1 MRFDNS
7 KFRSLNETISHMNAP
22 QVPTDEY
29 TELVETSK
37 AKIKGLIA
45 GRKRQADAAADQL
58 ANVNKAYLGVTGK
71 PKLGTTHPKTAGTV
85 GKAAQGDDRLI
96 DAGNVFRK
104 QEMIARR
111 KQQNA
116 EWRLKGNKGK
126 DPRNES
132 VETVDEYTELLESV
146 LLALCE
152 ELELDPN
159 ELLEDFQTPERAATT
174 RRAIEQAKAVQE
186 YERTSPH
193 TYGKGG
199 RRVKKAKTKRA
210 LSAGQKVNGFLKSL
224 YK

>member
-1 MRFDNS
+1 MQNNTPFSSDSNPDLTR
-7 KFRSLNETISHMNAP
+7 TIRDVMM
-22 QVPTDEY
+22 
-29 TELVETSK
+29 ETSK

-45 GRKRQADAAADQL
+45 GRKRQADAASDQL

-71 PKLGTTHPKTAGTV
+71 PKLGTIHPKTVGTV

-132 VETVDEYTELLESV
+132 VEAVDEYTELLESV
-146 LLALCE
+146 LLALCA
-152 ELELDPN
+152 ELELDAH
-159 ELLEDFQTPERAATT
+159 EMVE
-174 RRAIEQAKAVQE
+174 
-186 YERTSPH
+186 
-193 TYGKGG
+193 
-199 RRVKKAKTKRA
+199 
-210 LSAGQKVNGFLKSL
+210 GFLDN
-224 YK
+224 